1 MKLSLPTYSN
11 FRDVAQTLQ
20 AQSDLD
26 LQVNP
31 NHPSLNVSLNHS
43 HWYGYHVELR
53 AGLGFSVVEADFQ
66 KPFYLTADTNNC
78 FLLRFTFCLSGQF
91 NLRFEPANEGILI
104 KAGSCYLGA
113 LNGEIALASEF
124 MPLQKLILVRVD
136 IDPLLFKFFIGD
148 RFNALPTDL
157 RQILVSHGSGCCWH
171 SGHIAPAVNVILHQL
186 LNCPYQD
193 TIRQLY
199 LEGKVLELMALQAN
213 QFTEAT
219 KLVPLTRRLK
229 PDDIERIHHAKH
241 ILINNLI
248 DPPSLTDLA
257 RQVSINDFKL
267 KQGFRQVFG
276 TTVFGYLHQHRM
288 EQALLMLRST
298 EMTVTQVAQSIG
310 YANPSQFSAAFKKK
324 FGVLPKT
331 MKAQGM

>member
-11 FRDVAQTLQ
+11 FRDVTHTLQ

-31 NHPSLNVSLNHS
+31 NHPSISVSLNHS
-43 HWYGYHVELR
+43 HWYGYNVELR
-53 AGLGFSVVEADFQ
+53 AGLSFSVVEADFQ
-66 KPFYLTADTNNC
+66 KPFYLTADTDNC
-78 FLLRFTFCLSGQF
+78 FLLRFTFCLSGTF
-91 NLRFEPANEGILI
+91 NLHFEPANEDILI
-104 KAGSCYLGA
+104 KAGHCYLGA

-148 RFNALPTDL
+148 RFNALPADL

-171 SGHIAPAVNVILHQL
+171 SGHISPAVNVILHQL

-213 QFTEAT
+213 QFTKAT
-219 KLVPLTRRLK
+219 KLVSLARRLK

-241 ILINNLI
+241 ILVNNLI
-248 DPPSLTDLA
+248 NPPFLTELA

>member
-11 FRDVAQTLQ
+11 FRDVTQTLQ
-20 AQSDLD
+20 AQSDLN
-26 LQVNP
+26 LQINS
-31 NHPSLNVSLNHS
+31 HYPSINVSLNHS
-43 HWYGYHVELR
+43 QWYGYNVELR
-53 AGLGFSVVEADFQ
+53 AGLSFSVVEADFQ
-66 KPFYLTADTNNC
+66 KPFYLTADTSDC

-91 NLRFEPANEGILI
+91 NLRFEPVNEDILI
-104 KAGSCYLGA
+104 KAGHCYLGA

-124 MPLQKLILVRVD
+124 MPLQKLLLVRVD
-136 IDPLLFKFFIGD
+136 IDPLLFRFLIGD
-148 RFNALPTDL
+148 RFNALPANL
-157 RQILVSHGSGCCWH
+157 RQILASPGSGCCWQ
-171 SGHIAPAVNVILHQL
+171 SGPITPAVNVILHQL

-199 LEGKVLELMALQAN
+199 LEGKILELMALQAGH
-213 QFTEAT
+213 FTEAT
-219 KLVPLTRRLK
+219 KLVPLARRLK

-248 DPPSLTDLA
+248 NPPSLTELA

-298 EMTVTQVAQSIG
+298 EMNVTQVAQSIG

>member
-1 MKLSLPTYSN
+1 MNLSLPTYSS
-11 FRDVAQTLQ
+11 FRDVTKTLQ
-20 AQSDLD
+20 AQPNLE
-26 LQVNP
+26 LQINP
-31 NHPSLNVSLNHS
+31 NGINASLNHS
-43 HWYGYHVELR
+43 HWYSYSVELR
-53 AGLGFSVVEADFQ
+53 TGLSFSVVEADFQ
-66 KPFYLTADTNNC
+66 KSFYLTADTAGC
-78 FLLRFTFCLSGQF
+78 FLLRFTFCLSGKF
-91 NLRFEPANEGILI
+91 NLRFEPAKEELPIT
-104 KAGSCYLGA
+104 AGNSYLGA

-136 IDPLLFKFFIGD
+136 IDPLLFKFLIGD
-148 RFNALPTDL
+148 RFYALPADL
-157 RQILVSHGSGCCWH
+157 RQILASHGSGCCWQ
-171 SGHIAPAVNVILHQL
+171 SGPISPAVNVILHQL

-213 QFTEAT
+213 QFTEST
-219 KLVPLTRRLK
+219 KLIPMARRLK
-229 PDDIERIHHAKH
+229 SDDIERIYHAKQ
-241 ILINNLI
+241 ILLNNLI
-248 DPPSLTDLA
+248 NPPSLTDLA

-298 EMTVTQVAQSIG
+298 EMTVTQVAQAIG

-331 MKAQGM
+331 MKAQGI

>member
-11 FRDVAQTLQ
+11 FRDVTQTLQ
-20 AQSDLD
+20 AQSDLN
-26 LQVNP
+26 LQVNT
-31 NHPSLNVSLNHS
+31 NYPSINISLNHS
-43 HWYGYHVELR
+43 HWYGHNVELR
-53 AGLGFSVVEADFQ
+53 AGLSFSVVEADFQ
-66 KPFYLTADTNNC
+66 KPFHLTADTDNC
-78 FLLRFTFCLSGQF
+78 FLLRFTFCLSGKF
-91 NLRFEPANEGILI
+91 NLRFEPANEDILI
-104 KAGSCYLGA
+104 KAGHCYLGA

-148 RFNALPTDL
+148 RFNALPADL
-157 RQILVSHGSGCCWH
+157 RQILVSHGSGCCWQ
-171 SGHIAPAVNVILHQL
+171 SGSISPAVNVILHQL

-229 PDDIERIHHAKH
+229 SDDIERIHHAKQ
-241 ILINNLI
+241 ILINNLME
-248 DPPSLTDLA
+248 PPSLTDLA

-298 EMTVTQVAQSIG
+298 EMSVTQVAQSIG